1 MSIIEKSEIIFEVL
15 GKVDNIY
22 RAQYREAAA
31 LLDDL
36 IKEIEQRKAITEAA
50 KFLVKVKRHKDTHGK
65 GAWYLASKPI
75 AWKKLNEALD
85 NLGEDNE

>member
-1 MSIIEKSEIIFEVL
+1 MMSGTNRDKAVARFRF
-15 GKVDNIY
+15 N
-22 RAQYREAAA
+22 EALEEENAN
-31 LLDDL
+31 L
-36 IKEIEQRKAITEAA
+36 IKELEQRKAITEAA

-85 NLGEDNE
+85 NLGEDNEKNNI